1 MGPNKRKL
9 GPKPKQE
16 SAEAKER
23 EQDTIREIN
32 KVLDQKEVDLAQLRK
47 LAAARGLVN
56 NEIRARVWPLLL
68 GVKRSI
74 DVYDGH
80 KVGKH
85 RDSSVV
91 DVDVQR
97 SLWAWTEGWSDAQR
111 KEKRQEL
118 RFVLDATVCAQGGTI
133 FYYQG
138 LHDIA
143 SVLLL
148 VMGDRTAYQ
157 TLTHLSLCQLRDCT
171 RSTLDAVLE
180 LLGLLMPILREADG
194 EVHDQLAAAEVP
206 PFFALGWFITWFA
219 HSVDNL
225 QHVSRLFDLF
235 MAAHPL
241 MPLYVTAVVI
251 KGARKQVLACEPD
264 PAELHRL
271 LTNLPVLGQ
280 LSADELCQQAAS
292 LFKQSPPSKLISTA
306 RLQFICSTEAEAEI
320 KDEHWHVD
328 DQPQA
333 PGTVPKYPLHFW
345 KHFFMGPATR
355 RKGVL
360 LTMALAGSVVVT
372 MAVAASQ
379 HQLASQLYSM
389 AL

>member
-1 MGPNKRKL
+1 MGINKRKL

-23 EQDTIREIN
+23 EQDTIRQIN
-32 KVLDQKEVDLAQLRK
+32 KVLDDKRVDLAQLRK
-47 LAAARGLVN
+47 ISAVRGLVN

-68 GVKRSI
+68 GVNKSV
-74 DVYDGH
+74 DAYEDH
-80 KVGKH
+80 KAGRH

-97 SLWAWTEGWSDAQR
+97 SLWAWTEGWTDAQR
-111 KEKRQEL
+111 EDKRKEL
-118 RFVLDATVCAQGGTI
+118 RFVLDATVCGQDGTV

-138 LHDIA
+138 LHDVA

-148 VMGDRTAYQ
+148 VMGDKAAYQ

-180 LLGLLMPILREADG
+180 LLGLLMPILREADE
-194 EVHDQLAAAEVP
+194 EVYEQLAATEVP

-219 HSVDNL
+219 HSVDDL
-225 QHVSRLFDLF
+225 QQISRLFDLF

-241 MPLYVTAVVI
+241 MPLYVTAIVI

-292 LFKQSPPSKLISTA
+292 LFKQSPPNKLVSHA
-306 RLQFICSTEAEAEI
+306 KLQFTCSTEAEAVI
-320 KDEHWHVD
+320 KDEHWDVA

-333 PGTVPKYPLHFW
+333 PGSVPKYPLHFW
-345 KHFFMGPATR
+345 QHFFTGPATR

-360 LTMALAGSVVVT
+360 WTMALAGSVVVALA
-372 MAVAASQ
+372 AVSQ
-379 HQLASQLYSM
+379 HELASQLYSM